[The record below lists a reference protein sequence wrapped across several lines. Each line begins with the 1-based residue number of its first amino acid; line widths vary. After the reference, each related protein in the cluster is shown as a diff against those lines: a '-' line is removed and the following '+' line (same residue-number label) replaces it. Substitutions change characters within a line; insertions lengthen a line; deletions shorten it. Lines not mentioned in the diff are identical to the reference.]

1 MKIIQ
6 TTILFL
12 KSILKSILSSFL
24 HGRYFHGVSFSNSK
38 FISIDQTSF
47 LEQGTRIAVIGS
59 TLTTEP
65 NILISD
71 HCWVGHDVEIK
82 AYAAGKI
89 NIESHVSIQDRCKL
103 LGDVIVNSY
112 CILAPDIFI
121 STGNHSF
128 RNFPARTIREQ
139 DQLNASENVKSTY
152 DKRIVVD
159 EDCWLGKN
167 VLLKPGVKIG
177 RGAVIGANSIV
188 SDHIPPYEI
197 WAGTP
202 ARKIGTRLPFLP
214 KDIIEVST
222 EMDLPYFYKG
232 FHHFG
237 EYLDCKKNGALAIK
251 PHALVVLA
259 SKKITSIVFKGENS
273 SSQII
278 AVEFSFNGRLQIS
291 SSFPS
296 GEFDFI
302 LPIDVNIASLDNST
316 KLVDFPSYLKEFSI
330 LEFFIRYPD
339 STHSLTLRS
348 IQCHE

>member
-1 MKIIQ
+1 MI
-6 TTILFL
+6 
-12 KSILKSILSSFL
+12 KSILKSFL

-47 LEQGTRIAVIGS
+47 LERGTRIDVIDS
-59 TLTTEP
+59 VLETEP
-65 NILISD
+65 NIFIAD

-89 NIESHVSIQDRCKL
+89 NIENHVSIQDRCKL
-103 LGDVIVNSY
+103 LGDVLVNSY

-128 RNFPARTIREQ
+128 RNFPSRTIREQ
-139 DQLNASENVKSTY
+139 DELNAEENVKSNY
-152 DKRIVVD
+152 DKRIIID

-188 SDHIPPYEI
+188 SEQIPPYEI

-202 ARKIGTRLPFLP
+202 ARKIGTRLPFFP
-214 KDIIEVST
+214 KDSIEVST

-237 EYLDCKKNGALAIK
+237 EYGECKKNGALVIK

-259 SKKITSIVFKGENS
+259 SKKITSIVLKGENRS
-273 SSQII
+273 NQLV
-278 AVEFSFNGRLQIS
+278 AVEFSFNGQQRIAS
-291 SSFPS
+291 TFIH
-296 GEFDFI
+296 GEFDFTLLI
-302 LPIDVNIASLDNST
+302 EANLDSPDKSALFAKT
-316 KLVDFPSYLKEFSI
+316 PCYLKEFSI
-330 LEFFIRYPD
+330 LEFFIRYTN
-339 STHSLTLRS
+339 SSHSLTIRS

>member
-259 SKKITSIVFKGENS
+259 SKKITSIVLKGKNS
-273 SSQII
+273 SSQKI
-278 AVEFSFNGRLQIS
+278 AVEFSFNGRQHS
-291 SSFPS
+291 ASSFAP
-296 GEFDFI
+296 GGFEFT
-302 LPIDVNIASLDNST
+302 LPIDVNIAFLDNSAIQGG
-316 KLVDFPSYLKEFSI
+316 FPSYLKEFSI
-330 LEFFIRYPD
+330 LEFVIRYPN
-339 STHSLTLRS
+339 STHSITLSS